1 MKAKLAKKRF
11 LSMQPDFGYLN
22 AGASRRRL
30 GNLRTRLGAA
40 ILLLILL
47 AIFLVPAF
55 VPYGYA
61 QIITVDGQR
70 DRGAKNLAPFAY
82 SEMEQEAI
90 ARGETVFPHI
100 FGTDELCRDYF
111 VRVMYGA
118 RVSLLTGVFA
128 TLVVLVIGAVYG
140 AIAGY
145 AGGRADLL
153 MMRVVDLIYAL
164 PDTLMVILFSVV
176 LDGALMDA
184 LAGTALAKLGSNL
197 LSLFIV
203 FGALY
208 WVGMARLVRAR
219 VLSLKKDEYVL
230 AARALGASPLR
241 ILRRHILPGCAPVI
255 LTAAAAQIPSA
266 IFTESFLSFIGL
278 GVQAPMP
285 SLGSLANAARGAL
298 GSYPHKLVFPAV
310 VLCLIVLA
318 FNLISDGLRDV
329 FDPRSGR

>member
-1 MKAKLAKKRF
+1 M
-11 LSMQPDFGYLN
+11 
-22 AGASRRRL
+22 
-30 GNLRTRLGAA
+30 GAA
-40 ILLLILL
+40 ILLALL
-47 AIFLVPAF
+47 LVIFIAPLF

-70 DRGAKNLAPFAY
+70 DRGAKNLGPFQY
-82 SEMEQEAI
+82 SQMEQEAM
-90 ARGETVFPHI
+90 ARGERIFPHI

-111 VRVMYGA
+111 VRVLYGA

-128 TLVVLVIGAVYG
+128 TLVVLVIGTIYG

-164 PDTLMVILFSVV
+164 PDTLMVILFSVA
-176 LDGALMDA
+176 LDETLMEALE
-184 LAGTALAKLGSNL
+184 GTALARLGSNL

-219 VLSLKKDEYVL
+219 VLSLKKDGYVL
-230 AARALGASPLR
+230 AARSLGASPVR
-241 ILRRHILPGCAPVI
+241 ILRRHILPGCAPVM
-255 LTAAAAQIPSA
+255 LAAAAMQVPSA

-285 SLGSLANAARGAL
+285 SLGSLANAARGAM
-298 GSYPHKLVFPAV
+298 GSYPHKLVFPAA

-318 FNLISDGLRDV
+318 FNLISDGLAGGARP
-329 FDPRSGR
+329 PRGR

>member
-1 MKAKLAKKRF
+1 MEARA
-11 LSMQPDFGYLN
+11 
-22 AGASRRRL
+22 
-30 GNLRTRLGAA
+30 AA
-40 ILLLILL
+40 ILLVLVLT
-47 AIFLVPAF
+47 IFLSPLL
-55 VPYGYA
+55 VPYGYS

-70 DRGAKNLAPFAY
+70 DRGAKNLAPFEY
-82 SEMEQEAI
+82 SQMEREAI
-90 ARGETVFPHI
+90 ARGETIFPHI

-176 LDGALMDA
+176 LDQTLMEHI
-184 LAGTALAKLGSNL
+184 AGTALAKLGSNL

-219 VLSLKKDEYVL
+219 VLSLKTDAYVL
-230 AARALGASPLR
+230 AARGLGAGPWR
-241 ILRRHILPGCAPVI
+241 ILRKHILPGCAPVM
-255 LTAAAAQIPSA
+255 LAAAAMQVPSA

-285 SLGSLANAARGAL
+285 SLGALANAARGAL
-298 GSYPHKLVFPAV
+298 GSYPHKLIFPAAA
-310 VLCLIVLA
+310 LFLIVLA
-318 FNLISDGLRDV
+318 FNLLSDGLHSAL
-329 FDPRSGR
+329 DPRAGR

>member
-1 MKAKLAKKRF
+1 MAKKRF
-11 LSMQPDFGYLN
+11 FSLQLAPD
-22 AGASRRRL
+22 GARPLPAARRR
-30 GNLRTRLGAA
+30 TRARVGAA
-40 ILLLILL
+40 ILLALL
-47 AIFLVPAF
+47 LVIFIAPLF

-70 DRGAKNLAPFAY
+70 DRGAKNLGPFQY
-82 SEMEQEAI
+82 SQMEQEAM
-90 ARGETVFPHI
+90 ARGERIFPHI

-111 VRVMYGA
+111 VRVLYGA

-128 TLVVLVIGAVYG
+128 TLVVLVIGTIYG

-164 PDTLMVILFSVV
+164 PDTLMVILFSVA
-176 LDGALMDA
+176 LDETLMEALE
-184 LAGTALAKLGSNL
+184 GTALARLGSNL

-219 VLSLKKDEYVL
+219 VLPLKKDEYVL
-230 AARALGASPLR
+230 AARSLGASPVR
-241 ILRRHILPGCAPVI
+241 ILRRHILPGCVPVM
-255 LTAAAAQIPSA
+255 LAAAAMQVPSA

-285 SLGSLANAARGAL
+285 SLGSLANAARGAM
-298 GSYPHKLVFPAV
+298 GSYPHKLVFPAA

-318 FNLISDGLRDV
+318 FNLISEGSQGAL
-329 FDPRSGR
+329 DPRAGGDGHD

>member
-1 MKAKLAKKRF
+1 
-11 LSMQPDFGYLN
+11 MQPTLDGLE
-22 AGASRRRL
+22 AAPGHSHALRQA
-30 GNLRTRLGAA
+30 RTRVGAA
-40 ILLLILL
+40 ILLALLL
-47 AIFLVPAF
+47 AVFVGPSF

-70 DRGAKNLAPFAY
+70 DRGARNLGPFQY
-82 SEMEQEAI
+82 SEMEQAAM
-90 ARGETVFPHI
+90 ARGEYIFPHI

-128 TLVVLVIGAVYG
+128 TLVVLIIGTVYG

-145 AGGRADLL
+145 AGGKADLL
-153 MMRVVDLIYAL
+153 MMRVVDIIYAL
-164 PDTLMVILFSVV
+164 PDTLMVVLFSVV
-176 LDGALMDA
+176 LDGTLMEALE
-184 LAGTALAKLGSNL
+184 GTALAKVGSNL

-219 VLSLKKDEYVL
+219 VLSLKKDGYVL
-230 AARALGASPLR
+230 AARSLGAGPVR
-241 ILRRHILPGCAPVI
+241 ILCKHILPGCAPVM
-255 LTAAAAQIPSA
+255 LAAAAMQVPSA

-285 SLGSLANAARGAL
+285 SLGSLANAARGAM
-298 GSYPHKLVFPAV
+298 GSYPHKLAFPAA

-318 FNLISDGLRDV
+318 CNLISDGLQAALGTHRGGD
-329 FDPRSGR
+329 GHG

>member
-1 MKAKLAKKRF
+1 MAKKRF
-11 LSMQPDFGYLN
+11 FSLQLAPD
-22 AGASRRRL
+22 GARPLPAARRR
-30 GNLRTRLGAA
+30 TRARVGAA
-40 ILLLILL
+40 ILLALL
-47 AIFLVPAF
+47 LVIFIAPLF

-70 DRGAKNLAPFAY
+70 DRGAKNLGPFQY
-82 SEMEQEAI
+82 SQMEQDAM
-90 ARGETVFPHI
+90 ARGERIFPHI

-111 VRVMYGA
+111 VRVLYGA

-128 TLVVLVIGAVYG
+128 TLVVLVIGTIYG

-164 PDTLMVILFSVV
+164 PDTLMVILFSVA
-176 LDGALMDA
+176 LDETLMVALE
-184 LAGTALAKLGSNL
+184 GTALARLGSNL

-230 AARALGASPLR
+230 AARSLGASPVR
-241 ILRRHILPGCAPVI
+241 ILRRHILPGCAPVV
-255 LTAAAAQIPSA
+255 LAAAAMQVPSA

-285 SLGSLANAARGAL
+285 SLGSLANAARGAM
-298 GSYPHKLVFPAV
+298 GSFPHKLVFPAV
-310 VLCLIVLA
+310 ALCLIVLA
-318 FNLISDGLRDV
+318 FDLISDGLRAAR
-329 FDPRSGR
+329 DPRAER

>member
-1 MKAKLAKKRF
+1 MAKKRF
-11 LSMQPDFGYLN
+11 FSLQLAPD
-22 AGASRRRL
+22 GARPLPAARRR
-30 GNLRTRLGAA
+30 TRARVGAA
-40 ILLLILL
+40 ILLALL
-47 AIFLVPAF
+47 LVIFIAPLF

-70 DRGAKNLAPFAY
+70 DRGAKNLGPFQY
-82 SEMEQEAI
+82 SQMEQEAM
-90 ARGETVFPHI
+90 ARGERIFPHI

-111 VRVMYGA
+111 VRVLYGA

-128 TLVVLVIGAVYG
+128 TLVVLVIGTIYG

-164 PDTLMVILFSVV
+164 PDTLMVILFSVA
-176 LDGALMDA
+176 LDETLMVALE
-184 LAGTALAKLGSNL
+184 GTALARLGSNL

-230 AARALGASPLR
+230 AARSLGASPVR
-241 ILRRHILPGCAPVI
+241 ILRRHILPGCVPVM
-255 LTAAAAQIPSA
+255 LAAAAMQVPSA

-285 SLGSLANAARGAL
+285 SLGSLANAARGAM
-298 GSYPHKLVFPAV
+298 GSFPHKLVFPAV
-310 VLCLIVLA
+310 ALCLIVLA
-318 FNLISDGLRDV
+318 FDLISDGLRAAL
-329 FDPRSGR
+329 DPRAER

>member
-1 MKAKLAKKRF
+1 MAKKRF
-11 LSMQPDFGYLN
+11 FSLQLAPD
-22 AGASRRRL
+22 GARPLPAARRR
-30 GNLRTRLGAA
+30 TRARVGAA
-40 ILLLILL
+40 ILLALL
-47 AIFLVPAF
+47 LVIFIAPLF

-70 DRGAKNLAPFAY
+70 DRGAKNLGPFQY
-82 SEMEQEAI
+82 SQMEQEAM
-90 ARGETVFPHI
+90 ARGERIFPHI

-111 VRVMYGA
+111 VRVLYGA

-128 TLVVLVIGAVYG
+128 TLVVLIIGTIYG

-164 PDTLMVILFSVV
+164 PDTLMVILFSVA
-176 LDGALMDA
+176 LDETLMEALE
-184 LAGTALAKLGSNL
+184 GTALARLGSNL

-230 AARALGASPLR
+230 AARSLGASPVR
-241 ILRRHILPGCAPVI
+241 ILRRHILPGCVPVM
-255 LTAAAAQIPSA
+255 LAAAAMQVPSA

-285 SLGSLANAARGAL
+285 SLGSLANAARGAM
-298 GSYPHKLVFPAV
+298 GSYPHKLVFPAA

-318 FNLISDGLRDV
+318 FNLISEGSQGAL
-329 FDPRSGR
+329 DPRAGGDGHG

>member
-1 MKAKLAKKRF
+1 MAKKRF
-11 LSMQPDFGYLN
+11 FSLQLAPD
-22 AGASRRRL
+22 GARPLPAARRR
-30 GNLRTRLGAA
+30 TRARVGAA
-40 ILLLILL
+40 ILLALL
-47 AIFLVPAF
+47 LVIFIAPLF

-70 DRGAKNLAPFAY
+70 DRGAKNLGPFQY
-82 SEMEQEAI
+82 SQMEQEAM
-90 ARGETVFPHI
+90 ARGERIFPHI

-111 VRVMYGA
+111 VRVLYGA

-128 TLVVLVIGAVYG
+128 TLVVLIIGTIYG

-164 PDTLMVILFSVV
+164 PDTLMVILFSVA
-176 LDGALMDA
+176 LDETLMVALE
-184 LAGTALAKLGSNL
+184 GTALARLGSNL

-230 AARALGASPLR
+230 AARSLGASPVR
-241 ILRRHILPGCAPVI
+241 ILRRHILPGCVPVM
-255 LTAAAAQIPSA
+255 LAAAAMQVPSA

-285 SLGSLANAARGAL
+285 SLGSLANAARGAM
-298 GSYPHKLVFPAV
+298 GSYPHKLVFPAA

-318 FNLISDGLRDV
+318 FNLISEGSQGAL
-329 FDPRSGR
+329 DPRAGGDGHD

>member
-1 MKAKLAKKRF
+1 MAKKRF
-11 LSMQPDFGYLN
+11 FSLQLAPD
-22 AGASRRRL
+22 GARPLPAARRR
-30 GNLRTRLGAA
+30 TRARVGAA
-40 ILLLILL
+40 ILLALL
-47 AIFLVPAF
+47 LVIFIAPLF

-70 DRGAKNLAPFAY
+70 DRGAKNLGPFQY
-82 SEMEQEAI
+82 SQMEQEAM
-90 ARGETVFPHI
+90 ARGERIFPHI

-111 VRVMYGA
+111 VRVLYGA

-128 TLVVLVIGAVYG
+128 TLVVLIIGTIYG

-164 PDTLMVILFSVV
+164 PDTLMVILFSVA
-176 LDGALMDA
+176 LDETLMEALE
-184 LAGTALAKLGSNL
+184 GTALARLGSNL

-230 AARALGASPLR
+230 AARSLGASPVR
-241 ILRRHILPGCAPVI
+241 ILRRHILPGCVPVM
-255 LTAAAAQIPSA
+255 LAAAAMQVPSA

-285 SLGSLANAARGAL
+285 SLGSLANAARGAM
-298 GSYPHKLVFPAV
+298 GSYPHKLVFPAA

-318 FNLISDGLRDV
+318 FNLISEGSQGAL
-329 FDPRSGR
+329 DPRAGGDGHD

>member
-1 MKAKLAKKRF
+1 MERREKLPRKRP
-11 LSMQPDFGYLN
+11 LSLQIDLTRF
-22 AGASRRRL
+22 ADRRRRKSPL
-30 GNLRTRLGAA
+30 AAVGLAVLVLLVAA
-40 ILLLILL
+40 IILTP
-47 AIFLVPAF
+47 LV

-61 QIITVDGQR
+61 QIITVDGVR
-70 DRGAKNLAPFAY
+70 DRGARDLGPFQY

-90 ARGETVFPHI
+90 ARGESIFPHI

-118 RVSLLTGVFA
+118 RVSLLTGLFA
-128 TLVVLVIGAVYG
+128 TLIVLVIGLFYG
-140 AIAGY
+140 AVSGY
-145 AGGRADLL
+145 AGGKVDLV
-153 MMRVVDLIYAL
+153 MMRVVDVIYAL

-176 LDGALMDA
+176 LDQTLMEHI
-184 LAGTALAKLGSNL
+184 AGTALAKLGSNL

-310 VLCLIVLA
+310 ALCLIVLA
-318 FNLISDGLRDV
+318 FNLISDGLRDA

>member
-1 MKAKLAKKRF
+1 MAKKRF
-11 LSMQPDFGYLN
+11 FSLQLAPD
-22 AGASRRRL
+22 GARPLPAARRR
-30 GNLRTRLGAA
+30 TRARVGAA
-40 ILLLILL
+40 ILLALL
-47 AIFLVPAF
+47 LVIFIAPLF

-70 DRGAKNLAPFAY
+70 DRGAKNLGPFQY
-82 SEMEQEAI
+82 SQMEQEAM
-90 ARGETVFPHI
+90 ARGERIFPHI

-111 VRVMYGA
+111 VRVLYGA

-128 TLVVLVIGAVYG
+128 TLVVLIIGTIYG

-164 PDTLMVILFSVV
+164 PDTLMVILFSV
-176 LDGALMDA
+176 ALGETLMVA
-184 LAGTALAKLGSNL
+184 LEGTALARLGSNL

-230 AARALGASPLR
+230 AARSLGASPVR
-241 ILRRHILPGCAPVI
+241 ILRRHILPGCVPVM
-255 LTAAAAQIPSA
+255 LAAAAMQVPSA

-285 SLGSLANAARGAL
+285 SLGSLANAARGAM
-298 GSYPHKLVFPAV
+298 GSYPHKLVFPAA

-318 FNLISDGLRDV
+318 FNLISEGSQGAL
-329 FDPRSGR
+329 DPRAGGDGHD

>member
-1 MKAKLAKKRF
+1 MAKKRF
-11 LSMQPDFGYLN
+11 FSLQLAPD
-22 AGASRRRL
+22 GARPLPAARRR
-30 GNLRTRLGAA
+30 TRARVGAA
-40 ILLLILL
+40 ILLALL
-47 AIFLVPAF
+47 LVIFIAPLF

-70 DRGAKNLAPFAY
+70 DRGAKNLGPFQY
-82 SEMEQEAI
+82 SQMEQDAM
-90 ARGETVFPHI
+90 ARGERIFPHI

-111 VRVMYGA
+111 VRVLYGA

-128 TLVVLVIGAVYG
+128 TLVVLIIGTIYG

-164 PDTLMVILFSVV
+164 PDTLMVILFSVA
-176 LDGALMDA
+176 LDETLMVALE
-184 LAGTALAKLGSNL
+184 GTALARLGSNL

-230 AARALGASPLR
+230 AARSLGASPVR
-241 ILRRHILPGCAPVI
+241 ILRRHILPGCAPVV
-255 LTAAAAQIPSA
+255 LAAAAMQVPSA

-285 SLGSLANAARGAL
+285 SLGSLANAARGAM
-298 GSYPHKLVFPAV
+298 GSYPHKLVFPAA

-318 FNLISDGLRDV
+318 FNLISEGSQGAL
-329 FDPRSGR
+329 DPRAGGDGHD

>member
-1 MKAKLAKKRF
+1 MEKKRF
-11 LSMQPDFGYLN
+11 FSMRPPLEGLRAAPGWKRALRQP
-22 AGASRRRL
+22 
-30 GNLRTRLGAA
+30 RTRLGAA
-40 ILLLILL
+40 ILLVLVLTFFLSPLL
-47 AIFLVPAF
+47 
-55 VPYGYA
+55 VPYGYS

-70 DRGAKNLAPFAY
+70 DRGAKNLAPFEY
-82 SEMEQEAI
+82 SQMEREAI
-90 ARGETVFPHI
+90 ARGETIFPHI
-100 FGTDELCRDYF
+100 FGTGELCRDYF

-140 AIAGY
+140 AVAGY

-176 LDGALMDA
+176 LDQTLMEHI
-184 LAGTALAKLGSNL
+184 AGTALAKLGSNL

-318 FNLISDGLRDV
+318 FNLISDGLRDA

>member
-1 MKAKLAKKRF
+1 MKGKLAKKRF
-11 LSMQPDFGYLN
+11 LSMQPDFAYLN

-30 GNLRTRLGAA
+30 GNLRTRVGAA
-40 ILLLILL
+40 ILLLVLL

-241 ILRRHILPGCAPVI
+241 ILRRHILPGWARAPCAYCAGIYCP
-255 LTAAAAQIPSA
+255 
-266 IFTESFLSFIGL
+266 
-278 GVQAPMP
+278 
-285 SLGSLANAARGAL
+285 AAR
-298 GSYPHKLVFPAV
+298 
-310 VLCLIVLA
+310 
-318 FNLISDGLRDV
+318 R
-329 FDPRSGR
+329 

>member
-1 MKAKLAKKRF
+1 
-11 LSMQPDFGYLN
+11 
-22 AGASRRRL
+22 
-30 GNLRTRLGAA
+30 
-40 ILLLILL
+40 
-47 AIFLVPAF
+47 
-55 VPYGYA
+55 
-61 QIITVDGQR
+61 
-70 DRGAKNLAPFAY
+70 
-82 SEMEQEAI
+82 
-90 ARGETVFPHI
+90 
-100 FGTDELCRDYF
+100 
-111 VRVMYGA
+111 MYGA
-118 RVSLLTGVFA
+118 RVSLLTGVLA
-128 TLVVLVIGAVYG
+128 TLVVLVIGTAYG
-140 AIAGY
+140 AVAGY
-145 AGGRADLL
+145 AGGKADLW
-153 MMRVVDLIYAL
+153 MMRLVDLIYAL

>member
-1 MKAKLAKKRF
+1 MAKKRF
-11 LSMQPDFGYLN
+11 FSMRPPLEGLRAAPGWKRALRQP
-22 AGASRRRL
+22 
-30 GNLRTRLGAA
+30 RTRLGAA
-40 ILLLILL
+40 ILLVLVLT
-47 AIFLVPAF
+47 IFLSPLL
-55 VPYGYA
+55 VPYGYS

-70 DRGAKNLAPFAY
+70 DRGAKNLAPFEY
-82 SEMEQEAI
+82 SQMEREAI
-90 ARGETVFPHI
+90 ARGETIFPHI

-219 VLSLKKDEYVL
+219 VLSLKTDAYVL
-230 AARALGASPLR
+230 AARGLGAGPWR
-241 ILRRHILPGCAPVI
+241 ILRKHILPGCAPVI
-255 LTAAAAQIPSA
+255 LAATAMQVPSA

-285 SLGSLANAARGAL
+285 SLGALANAARGAL
-298 GSYPHKLVFPAV
+298 GSYPHKLIFPAAA
-310 VLCLIVLA
+310 LFLIVLA
-318 FNLISDGLRDV
+318 FNLLSDGLHSAL
-329 FDPRSGR
+329 DPRAGR

>member
-1 MKAKLAKKRF
+1 
-11 LSMQPDFGYLN
+11 
-22 AGASRRRL
+22 
-30 GNLRTRLGAA
+30 
-40 ILLLILL
+40 
-47 AIFLVPAF
+47 
-55 VPYGYA
+55 
-61 QIITVDGQR
+61 
-70 DRGAKNLAPFAY
+70 
-82 SEMEQEAI
+82 
-90 ARGETVFPHI
+90 
-100 FGTDELCRDYF
+100 
-111 VRVMYGA
+111 MYGA

-278 GVQAPMP
+278 GTRDLVSA
-285 SLGSLANAARGAL
+285 LARWPTPRAGRWAAIPTNWYFRR
-298 GSYPHKLVFPAV
+298 SYCA
-310 VLCLIVLA
+310 
-318 FNLISDGLRDV
+318 
-329 FDPRSGR
+329 

>member
-1 MKAKLAKKRF
+1 MKGKLAKKRF
-11 LSMQPDFGYLN
+11 LSMQPDFAYLN
-22 AGASRRRL
+22 AGASRRWT

-47 AIFLVPAF
+47 AILVPAF

-230 AARALGASPLR
+230 AARALGAGPVR
-241 ILRRHILPGCAPVI
+241 ILRRHILAGCAPVI

-298 GSYPHKLVFPAV
+298 DSYPHKLVFPAV
-310 VLCLIVLA
+310 ALCLIVLA
-318 FNLISDGLRDV
+318 FDLISDGLRDA